1 MAANPKTKP
10 IDLGCESAEN
20 WLLPSAYTVAVV
32 IITQPVIWI
41 SFYRPTEGGTL
52 SRRTHY
58 SEGVQPVPK
67 AVYRS
72 SWRDKQPS
80 AVWFEPGSSHRSQTR
95 WPPCVLQVT
104 RLCQLAVKYD
114 VCMEYSLSMGL
125 LVAAADGGAPAL
137 GGLAAAAMKR
147 LSGEWRPP
155 SSLVVEPLE
164 QRNCVWSV
172 SVTRSYRPGPSV
184 SAALVDSPPP
194 AVQPQTQARR
204 QEMKWGRG
212 VFFVKK
218 WTFPQRRVHYVSLQY
233 QYFFILHFTYLGGGC
248 VRTRLPTGLR
258 RASEHLLFMFI
269 IWCASVA
276 SNKYYIG

>member
-1 MAANPKTKP
+1 M
-10 IDLGCESAEN
+10 
-20 WLLPSAYTVAVV
+20 
-32 IITQPVIWI
+32 
-41 SFYRPTEGGTL
+41 
-52 SRRTHY
+52 
-58 SEGVQPVPK
+58 
-67 AVYRS
+67 
-72 SWRDKQPS
+72 
-80 AVWFEPGSSHRSQTR
+80 
-95 WPPCVLQVT
+95 
-104 RLCQLAVKYD
+104 KYD

-218 WTFPQRRVHYVSLQY
+218 SGPFLNA
-233 QYFFILHFTYLGGGC
+233 GC
-248 VRTRLPTGLR
+248 I
-258 RASEHLLFMFI
+258 M
-269 IWCASVA
+269 
-276 SNKYYIG
+276 